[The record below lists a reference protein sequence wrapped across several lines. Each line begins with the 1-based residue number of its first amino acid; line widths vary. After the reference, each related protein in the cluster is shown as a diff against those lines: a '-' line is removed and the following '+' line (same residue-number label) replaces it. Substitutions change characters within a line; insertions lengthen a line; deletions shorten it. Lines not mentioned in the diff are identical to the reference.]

1 MAVPELLAEL
11 LLAPGASGYEDPVQ
25 AIVRREAE
33 AIGAE
38 IGTDVLGTTI
48 ATVKGTSGGRTLALF
63 AHADQVAMSV
73 RDAGERRPADGRAAR
88 ELGRGR
94 RARAARADHDGDG
107 EVRGVVV
114 APHEGELSWEALR
127 VDIGAGDREEAL
139 ELVRPGDP
147 VVLDGPPEALPN
159 GRVLSGALD
168 DRIGIYAGLEVLRR
182 VAADPPEWD
191 VALVVTVQEEN
202 NHGGARVTA
211 QRLSPDVAIVIE
223 VHLRGRRAGV
233 LAPWGGDVKLGGGP
247 TVFRGPVVS
256 PIVGDALLEIA
267 AREGITVAIETGRAT
282 HTDADDV
289 FIAGDGIATGIICV
303 PLRYMHTAGEIV
315 QLSDVDDASRL
326 IEAYA
331 RSLTAATS
339 FLR

>member
-1 MAVPELLAEL
+1 MAIPKLLAEL
-11 LLAPGASGYEDPVQ
+11 LLAPGASGYEGPVQ

-38 IGTDVLGTTI
+38 ISTDVLGTTI
-48 ATVKGTSGGRTLALF
+48 ATVKGTTGGRTLALF

-73 RDAGERRPADGRAAR
+73 RDAGSDGLLTVAQLAAWNPGGAHR
-88 ELGRGR
+88 QRVR
-94 RARAARADHDGDG
+94 ITTATG

-114 APHEGELSWEALR
+114 APHEGELSWEVMR
-127 VDIGAGDREEAL
+127 VDIGAVDREQAL

-168 DRIGIYAGLEVLRR
+168 DRTGIYAGLEVLRR
-182 VAADPPEWD
+182 VAADPPAWD

-202 NHGGARVTA
+202 NHGGAHVTA
-211 QRLSPDVAIVIE
+211 ERLSPDVAIVIE
-223 VHLRGRRAGV
+223 VTYAGD
-233 LAPWGGDVKLGGGP
+233 APGFPPWGGDVKLGGGP

-282 HTDADDV
+282 HSDADDV
-289 FIAGDGIATGIICV
+289 FIAGHGVATGIICV

>member
-11 LLAPGASGYEDPVQ
+11 LLAPGGSGYEEPVHV
-25 AIVRREAE
+25 IVRREAE
-33 AIGAE
+33 AIAAE

-48 ATVKGTSGGRTLALF
+48 ATVKGTSGDRTLALF

-73 RDAGERRPADGRAAR
+73 RDAGSDGLLMVAQLANWGVGDAR
-88 ELGRGR
+88 GQRVR
-94 RARAARADHDGDG
+94 ITTADG

-114 APHEGELSWEALR
+114 APREGELSWEALR

-168 DRIGIYAGLEVLRR
+168 DRVGIYAGLEVLRR

-211 QRLSPDVAIVIE
+211 QRLSPGVAIVIE
-223 VHLRGRRAGV
+223 VTYAGDAPGF
-233 LAPWGGDVKLGGGP
+233 APWGGDVKLGGGP

-256 PIVGDALLEIA
+256 RVVGDALLEIA
-267 AREGITVAIETGRAT
+267 ARDGITVAIETGRAT
-282 HTDADDV
+282 HSDADDV
-289 FIAGDGIATGIICV
+289 FIAGDGTATGIVCV

-331 RSLTAATS
+331 RSLTAASS

>member
-1 MAVPELLAEL
+1 MH
-11 LLAPGASGYEDPVQ
+11 

-48 ATVKGTSGGRTLALF
+48 ATVKGTSGDRTLALF
-63 AHADQVAMSV
+63 AHADQVAMV
-73 RDAGERRPADGRAAR
+73 GPGRGERRLADGCAAR
-88 ELGRGR
+88 ELGVGDARGQR
-94 RARAARADHDGDG
+94 VRITTADG

-114 APHEGELSWEALR
+114 APREGELSWEALR

-168 DRIGIYAGLEVLRR
+168 DRVGIYAGLEVLRR

-223 VHLRGRRAGV
+223 VTYAGDAPGSLRGGRRQARRWANRVSRPGRQSGRGRCAARDRRAG
-233 LAPWGGDVKLGGGP
+233 WHHRGDRDG
-247 TVFRGPVVS
+247 RGH
-256 PIVGDALLEIA
+256 A
-267 AREGITVAIETGRAT
+267 
-282 HTDADDV
+282 
-289 FIAGDGIATGIICV
+289 
-303 PLRYMHTAGEIV
+303 
-315 QLSDVDDASRL
+315 Q
-326 IEAYA
+326 
-331 RSLTAATS
+331 
-339 FLR
+339 